1 MSSKNTSNTQIG
13 RQLFASTSK
22 FSTPSSITP
31 VKPLRSTL
39 STSKKMPTPSS
50 KPALIKQTSDTDLR
64 EHFLNRKKF
73 LNDDVLNTAFSSTVT
88 PSRFNSKFSSKSK
101 LSTASNPCT
110 SSNSDLSR
118 TSSAKSSNDITSATK
133 TPIRKL
139 FGCSTPNL
147 FESENR
153 TPECFTKVLLDS
165 MTPQYS
171 KKTNESQK
179 YDDEKKTKE
188 NSEMSNLIVAVRVR
202 PMNPK
207 ECTTPSVINV
217 ISVDANEVNVFAG
230 TNADSSA
237 GVSYS
242 FQYDYAF
249 SSYDSDDAYYANQET
264 VFKGTTLPLI
274 DNAFEGYNA
283 CLFAYGMTGSGKS
296 YSMMGI
302 DSGKCQT
309 IQFLEPISF
318 PTLKEFLLMQISFN
332 FFLF

>member
-1 MSSKNTSNTQIG
+1 MSSRNTPNTKIG
-13 RQLFASTSK
+13 KQLFASTNK
-22 FSTPSSITP
+22 FSTPSTITP

-39 STSKKMPTPSS
+39 STSKKLPTPAS
-50 KPALIKQTSDTDLR
+50 KPAFIKQTSDTDLR
-64 EHFLNRKKF
+64 EHFFDRFLDRKKV
-73 LNDDVLNTAFSSTVT
+73 LNNDDVLNTAFSSTQT
-88 PSRFNSKFSSKSK
+88 PSRLNNKFSSRSK
-101 LSTASNPCT
+101 LSTASNPCSSSSSNLSKT
-110 SSNSDLSR
+110 SSSKL
-118 TSSAKSSNDITSATK
+118 SNDLTVK
-133 TPIRKL
+133 TPNRKL
-139 FGCSTPNL
+139 FGSSTPNL

-171 KKTNESQK
+171 RKTNESQK

-188 NSEMSNLIVAVRVR
+188 NSEISNLIVAVRVR

-207 ECTTPSVINV
+207 ECTTPTVINV
-217 ISVDANEVNVFAG
+217 ISVDGTEVNVFAG
-230 TNADSSA
+230 TSADSSA

-249 SSYDSDDAYYANQET
+249 SSYDSDDANYANQET

-302 DSGKCQT
+302 DSGICRT
-309 IQFLEPISF
+309 TQFFEIF
-318 PTLKEFLLMQISFN
+318 H
-332 FFLF
+332 